1 MRSLPWHRSV
11 APILRNNGLATLAES
26 FDKQSHEAP
35 VARTV
40 NTLFQSFRFD
50 DFDMHHQGL
59 APSKCHACRKR
70 FCNGPWWSVHARGRP
85 IKTPCM
91 EFHQN
96 RCFPKVPA
104 YPRFDS
110 LSLLGYSKLDDSRM
124 DPGWTPDRPNKMS
137 MESRIVFG
145 KHIGL
150 PCFHRMR

>member
-11 APILRNNGLATLAES
+11 APILCNNGLATLAES
-26 FDKQSHEAP
+26 FDKQSHEAL

-40 NTLFQSFRFD
+40 NTLFQNFRFD

-91 EFHQN
+91 KLHQN
-96 RCFPKVPA
+96 QCFPKVPA
-104 YPRFDS
+104 YPERDS
-110 LSLLGYSKLDDSRM
+110 LILWRPLITPVVCELFLL
-124 DPGWTPDRPNKMS
+124 WRPVMTTAMCELS
-137 MESRIVFG
+137 ILWRPLVRPA
-145 KHIGL
+145 L
-150 PCFHRMR
+150 

>member
-11 APILRNNGLATLAES
+11 APILCNNGLATLAES
-26 FDKQSHEAP
+26 LDKRSHEAP

-40 NTLFQSFRFD
+40 NMLFQNFRFD

-110 LSLLGYSKLDDSRM
+110 LIERYHF
-124 DPGWTPDRPNKMS
+124 
-137 MESRIVFG
+137 VV
-145 KHIGL
+145 
-150 PCFHRMR
+150 FHRVCCKRRGNSISPAPLEWIIGGSSPTWSDWVNDHLP

>member
-11 APILRNNGLATLAES
+11 APILCNNGLATLAES

-40 NTLFQSFRFD
+40 NTLFQNFRFG
-50 DFDMHHQGL
+50 DFDMHHQGR

-96 RCFPKVPA
+96 QCFPKVLA
-104 YPRFDS
+104 YPERDS
-110 LSLLGYSKLDDSRM
+110 LNLHHECTLRGVVANAHNHFFRVRAVSRM
-124 DPGWTPDRPNKMS
+124 FHTCATFD
-137 MESRIVFG
+137 VF
-145 KHIGL
+145 
-150 PCFHRMR
+150 